1 MKEDDKNRKYKILE
15 PFFKKEKKL
24 REIEKETQIS
34 YATLKRWVS
43 QYKDL
48 GEKGLVKKTRVD
60 KNTFKKV
67 NEEVMEHLKAL
78 YKEYHSLPVTKL
90 YEKAKNTLTSYNG
103 MISYSTFFRI
113 INNLDENIIQNSIKS
128 VRKDRVFEY
137 GIIQKTIP
145 IPFFNNKNKI
155 FYLTMFYN
163 KENYKIINFIFEENK
178 RELTKLFNFIRES
191 IIIEGAYPKNISLDE
206 RILGVSKN
214 LLRTI
219 FFQTKI
225 NLIQEEADE
234 NMMGFVRY
242 IDTDILKEFNKER
255 PKSIEEISIFIKRYL
270 FIEESKEGTL
280 NNEEKYRLLYFLHKY
295 KRKVYNSGV
304 RIKNNIYNSSLLK
317 DKEGIVVDVFYN
329 EFSTESVCVYEKDVF
344 IDNAKIIN
352 KD

>member
-1 MKEDDKNRKYKILE
+1 MKTDEKNRKYKILE

-43 QYKDL
+43 QYKDS

-67 NEEVMEHLKAL
+67 NEDVMEHLKAL
-78 YKEYHSLPVTKL
+78 YKEYHTLPVTKL
-90 YEKAKNTLTSYNG
+90 YDKAKNTLSSYNS
-103 MISYSTFFRI
+103 MISYPTFFRI
-113 INNLDENIIQNSIKS
+113 INNLDENIKQNSIKS
-128 VRKDRVFEY
+128 VKKDRVYEY
-137 GIIQKTIP
+137 AIIQKAIP

-155 FYLTMFYN
+155 FYLTIFYN
-163 KENYKIINFIFEENK
+163 KENYKIINFIFEEEK
-178 RELTKLFNFIRES
+178 RELIKLFNFIQES

-206 RILGVSKN
+206 RIQGVSKN

-225 NLIQEEADE
+225 SFIQEEADE

-242 IDTDILKEFNKER
+242 IDTDILKEFNKEK
-255 PKSIEEISIFIKRYL
+255 PKDIKEISLFIKKYL
-270 FIEESKEGTL
+270 FIEDRKIENL
-280 NNEEKYRLLYFLHKY
+280 NNEEKYKLLYFLHKY

-304 RIKNNIYNSSLLK
+304 RVKNNIYNSSLLK
-317 DKEGIVVDVFYN
+317 EKEGTIVEVFYN
-329 EFSTESVCVYEKDVF
+329 EFF
-344 IDNAKIIN
+344 IDSVDIYIKDMFVDKAKII
-352 KD
+352 K

>member
-1 MKEDDKNRKYKILE
+1 METDKKNKKYKILE

-43 QYKDL
+43 QYKDS

-67 NEEVMEHLKAL
+67 NEDVMEHLKTL
-78 YKEYHSLPVTKL
+78 YKEYHALPVTKL
-90 YEKAKNTLTSYNG
+90 YEKAKKTLSSYNS
-103 MISYSTFFRI
+103 MISYPTSFRI
-113 INNLDENIIQNSIKS
+113 INNLDENIKQNSIKS
-128 VRKDRVFEY
+128 VKKDKVYEY
-137 GIIQKTIP
+137 AIIQKAIP

-155 FYLTMFYN
+155 FYLTIFYN
-163 KENYKIINFIFEENK
+163 KENYKIINFIFEEEK
-178 RELTKLFNFIRES
+178 RELIKLFNFIQES

-206 RILGVSKN
+206 RIKGVSKN

-225 NLIQEEADE
+225 SFIQEEADE

-242 IDTDILKEFNKER
+242 IDTDILKEFNKEK
-255 PKSIEEISIFIKRYL
+255 PKDIKEISLFIKKYL
-270 FIEESKEGTL
+270 FIEDRKIENL
-280 NNEEKYRLLYFLHKY
+280 NNEEKYKLLYFLHKY

-304 RIKNNIYNSSLLK
+304 RVKNNIYSSSLLK
-317 DKEGIVVDVFYN
+317 EKEGTIVDVFYN
-329 EFSTESVCVYEKDVF
+329 EFF
-344 IDNAKIIN
+344 IDSVDIYIKDMFVDKAKII
-352 KD
+352 K

>member
-1 MKEDDKNRKYKILE
+1 METDKKNKKYKILE

-43 QYKDL
+43 QYKDS

-67 NEEVMEHLKAL
+67 NEDVMEHLKAL
-78 YKEYHSLPVTKL
+78 YKEYHALPVTKL
-90 YEKAKNTLTSYNG
+90 YEKAKNTLSSYNS
-103 MISYSTFFRI
+103 MISYPTFFRI
-113 INNLDENIIQNSIKS
+113 INNLDENIKQNSIKS
-128 VRKDRVFEY
+128 VKKDKVYEY
-137 GIIQKTIP
+137 AIIQKAIP

-155 FYLTMFYN
+155 FYLTIFYN
-163 KENYKIINFIFEENK
+163 KENYKIINFIFEEEK
-178 RELTKLFNFIRES
+178 RELIKLFNFIQES

-206 RILGVSKN
+206 RVQGVSKN

-225 NLIQEEADE
+225 SFIQEEADE

-242 IDTDILKEFNKER
+242 IDTDILKEFNKEK
-255 PKSIEEISIFIKRYL
+255 PKTIKEISLFIKKYL
-270 FIEESKEGTL
+270 FIENNKIGYL
-280 NNEEKYRLLYFLHKY
+280 NNEEKYKLLYFLHKY

-304 RIKNNIYNSSLLK
+304 RVKNNIYNSSLLK
-317 DKEGIVVDVFYN
+317 EKEGIVVDVFYN
-329 EFSTESVCVYEKDVF
+329 EFSTESVDIYIKDIF
-344 IDNAKIIN
+344 IDKAKII
-352 KD
+352 K

>member
-1 MKEDDKNRKYKILE
+1 METDKKNKKYKILE

-43 QYKDL
+43 QYKDS

-67 NEEVMEHLKAL
+67 NEDVMEHLKAL
-78 YKEYHSLPVTKL
+78 YKEYHALPVTKL
-90 YEKAKNTLTSYNG
+90 YEKAKNTLSSYNS
-103 MISYSTFFRI
+103 MISYPTFFRI
-113 INNLDENIIQNSIKS
+113 INNLDENIKQNSIKS
-128 VRKDRVFEY
+128 VKKDKVYEY
-137 GIIQKTIP
+137 AIIQKAIP

-155 FYLTMFYN
+155 FYLTIFYN
-163 KENYKIINFIFEENK
+163 KENYKIINFIFEEEK
-178 RELTKLFNFIRES
+178 RELIKLFNFIQES

-206 RILGVSKN
+206 RVQGVSKN

-225 NLIQEEADE
+225 SFIQEEADE

-242 IDTDILKEFNKER
+242 IDTDILKEFNKEK
-255 PKSIEEISIFIKRYL
+255 PKTIKEISLFIKKYL
-270 FIEESKEGTL
+270 FIENNKIGNL
-280 NNEEKYRLLYFLHKY
+280 NNEEKYKLLYFLHKY

-304 RIKNNIYNSSLLK
+304 RVKNNIYNSSLLK
-317 DKEGIVVDVFYN
+317 EKEGIVVDVFYN
-329 EFSTESVCVYEKDVF
+329 EFSTESVDIYIKDIF
-344 IDNAKIIN
+344 IDKAKII
-352 KD
+352 K